1 MMVLWAC
8 LCTNAQR
15 QGADSLS
22 QQATALSYDT
32 FFLEAMVQRQKSNH
46 DAAFDLLRHCI
57 RINPK
62 SAEAYYFLAQYY
74 QLLKNDSVAQQCY
87 LKAAELEPDNSTFLE
102 TVAQSYISQKEYHKA
117 ITAVEQLYN
126 QDKSREELLEMLYE
140 LYQQTDDNEKAIEVL
155 NRIEA
160 AEGKSERLSYAKSE
174 IYTKMGMAQAAISE
188 MEALA
193 KQYPNDLNYKGM
205 YADMLLRN
213 DREQQALRLYNEI
226 LAEEPDNTRA
236 QVSLRSYFKVQGETE
251 KADSISERI
260 LMNPN
265 TTTEQRVLLM
275 RQMVADNERA
285 DGDSTQILALFHK
298 MLAQPQQNADIAT
311 LCAAYMDLKKM
322 PQDSI
327 RAMLQTILSIAPD
340 NAAARLQLVSFAW
353 DRKDHDEVISLCQD
367 ARQYNPE
374 EMAFYYYQG
383 MAYYQQDDHDKALGA
398 FQNGIGV
405 ITPESNPAIVSD
417 FYAVMGD
424 LLHQKGLAREAF
436 EAYDSCLQWKDDN
449 IMCMNNYAYYL
460 SELGQQLD
468 KAEAMSYKTIKAEP
482 KNATYLDTYAW
493 ILFMQQRY
501 SEARIYID
509 QALQNDADS
518 SAVITEHAGDIYAC
532 SGDTDGAVTLW
543 KQALIKAP
551 NNKTLIRKIK
561 RKKYT
566 KK

>member
-1 MMVLWAC
+1 MVLWAC